1 MKTWLKTTLITGVL
15 CCAVGAVLTA
25 AGMLTGGKQYVQAA
39 DINTLRGDARK
50 TDSDSL
56 AVLNKQKIS
65 GVQALDLAL
74 DNLDLK
80 IVPSDDDCCYL
91 SYRIA
96 ATGGEAPLTY
106 TVQDGTLHLK
116 ENDAVQPQ
124 VHIDVDFLTD
134 FLTLG
139 RLPEDDDNAQT
150 VILSVPKS
158 QLKQLDI
165 RSSYGDIS
173 MRGISAA
180 RGSIRCENG
189 GIELEHCQLSN
200 VKLNNDYGDVEMD
213 HCTVDTADISLSNG
227 EFDAESTVF
236 SGKNTLTN
244 DYGDISMDHC
254 TVDTAAVQLSNGS
267 FDAQETAFSGE
278 NSITS
283 SYGDVSVSDTLANLQ
298 ALTIQASTAYG
309 EISVPDGLRAQIRQ
323 TTDDDLTD
331 YCHSGTGGSLRVQ
344 ADNGNIE
351 LSDD

>member
-1 MKTWLKTTLITGVL
+1 MKTWLKTALLSGVL

-50 TDSDSL
+50 ADSDSL
-56 AVLNKQKIS
+56 AVLDKQKIS
-65 GVQALDLAL
+65 NVQAVDLAL

-96 ATGGEAPLTY
+96 ANKGEAPLTY
-106 TVQDGTLHLK
+106 TVQNGTLHLK
-116 ENDAVQPQ
+116 ETDAVQPQ

-139 RLPEDDDNAQT
+139 RLPEDDDTQT

-180 RGSIRCENG
+180 SGSIRCDNG
-189 GIELEHCQLSN
+189 DISLKNCQLCQFT
-200 VKLNNDYGDVEMD
+200 LNNDYGDIDLER
-213 HCTVDTADISLSNG
+213 CAL
-227 EFDAESTVF
+227 
-236 SGKNTLTN
+236 
-244 DYGDISMDHC
+244 
-254 TVDTAAVQLSNGS
+254 DTAAVQLSNGG

-323 TTDDDLTD
+323 TTDDELTD

-344 ADNGNIE
+344 ADNGDIE

>member
-80 IVPSDDDCCYL
+80 IVPSADDSCYL

-106 TVQDGTLHLK
+106 MVQDGTLHLK

-189 GIELEHCQLSN
+189 DISLKNCRLSQLT
-200 VKLNNDYGDVEMD
+200 LNNDYGDIDLER
-213 HCTVDTADISLSNG
+213 CTL
-227 EFDAESTVF
+227 
-236 SGKNTLTN
+236 
-244 DYGDISMDHC
+244 
-254 TVDTAAVQLSNGS
+254 DTAAVQLSNGG

-323 TTDDDLTD
+323 TTDDELTD

-344 ADNGNIE
+344 ADNGDIE

>member
-1 MKTWLKTTLITGVL
+1 MKTWLKTALISGVL

-25 AGMLTGGKQYVQAA
+25 AGMLTGGKQYVQTA

-50 TDSDSL
+50 ADSDSL
-56 AVLNKQKIS
+56 AVLDKQKIS
-65 GVQALDLAL
+65 NVQALDLAL
-74 DNLDLK
+74 DTLDLK

-139 RLPEDDDNAQT
+139 RLPEDDDTQT

-158 QLKQLDI
+158 QLKQLRI
-165 RSSYGDIS
+165 RVSYGDIS

-180 RGSIRCENG
+180 RGSIHCDNG
-189 GIELEHCQLSN
+189 DISLNNCQLSQLT
-200 VKLNNDYGDVEMD
+200 LNNDYGDIDLER
-213 HCTVDTADISLSNG
+213 CTL
-227 EFDAESTVF
+227 
-236 SGKNTLTN
+236 
-244 DYGDISMDHC
+244 
-254 TVDTAAVQLSNGS
+254 DTAAVQLSNGG

-298 ALTIQASTAYG
+298 ALTIQASTTYG
-309 EISVPDGLRAQIRQ
+309 EISVPDELRAQIRQ
-323 TTDDDLTD
+323 TTDDELTD
-331 YCHSGTGGSLRVQ
+331 YCHSGTGGSLRAQ
-344 ADNGNIE
+344 ADNGDIE

>member
-1 MKTWLKTTLITGVL
+1 MKTWLKTALISGVL
-15 CCAVGAVLTA
+15 CCAVGAVLAA

-50 TDSDSL
+50 ADSDSL
-56 AVLNKQKIS
+56 AVLDKQKIS

-91 SYRIA
+91 SYRIT

-139 RLPEDDDNAQT
+139 RLPEDDDTQT

-180 RGSIRCENG
+180 RGSIRCDNG
-189 GIELEHCQLSN
+189 DISLNNCQLSQF
-200 VKLNNDYGDVEMD
+200 
-213 HCTVDTADISLSNG
+213 TLS
-227 EFDAESTVF
+227 S
-236 SGKNTLTN
+236 
-244 DYGDISMDHC
+244 DYGDIDLERC
-254 TVDTAAVQLSNGS
+254 TLDTAAVQLSNGG

-323 TTDDDLTD
+323 STDDDLTD

-344 ADNGNIE
+344 ADNGDIE

>member
-1 MKTWLKTTLITGVL
+1 MKTWLKTALLSGVL

-50 TDSDSL
+50 ADSDSL

-96 ATGGEAPLTY
+96 ATDGEAPLTY
-106 TVQDGTLHLK
+106 TVQNGTLHLK

-134 FLTLG
+134 FLTFG
-139 RLPEDDDNAQT
+139 RLPEDDNDAQT

-180 RGSIRCENG
+180 RGSIRCDNG
-189 GIELEHCQLSN
+189 DISLNNCQLSQLT
-200 VKLNNDYGDVEMD
+200 LNNDYGDIDLER
-213 HCTVDTADISLSNG
+213 CTL
-227 EFDAESTVF
+227 
-236 SGKNTLTN
+236 
-244 DYGDISMDHC
+244 
-254 TVDTAAVQLSNGS
+254 DTAAVQLSNGG

-298 ALTIQASTAYG
+298 ALTIQASTTYG

-323 TTDDDLTD
+323 TTDDELTD

-344 ADNGNIE
+344 ADNGDIE

>member
-180 RGSIRCENG
+180 RGSIRCDNG
-189 GIELEHCQLSN
+189 DIELEHCRLSQFT
-200 VKLNNDYGDVEMD
+200 LNNDYGDIDLER
-213 HCTVDTADISLSNG
+213 CTL
-227 EFDAESTVF
+227 
-236 SGKNTLTN
+236 
-244 DYGDISMDHC
+244 
-254 TVDTAAVQLSNGS
+254 DTAAVQLSNGG

-309 EISVPDGLRAQIRQ
+309 EISVPDGLRSQIRQ
-323 TTDDDLTD
+323 TTDDELTD

-344 ADNGNIE
+344 ADNGDIE

>member
-1 MKTWLKTTLITGVL
+1 MKTWLKTALLSGVL
-15 CCAVGAVLTA
+15 CCAVGTVLTA

-96 ATGGEAPLTY
+96 ATDGETPLMY
-106 TVQDGTLHLK
+106 TVQNGTLHLK

-139 RLPEDDDNAQT
+139 RLPEDDNDAQT

-180 RGSIRCENG
+180 RGSIHCDNG
-189 GIELEHCQLSN
+189 DISLNNCQLSQLT
-200 VKLNNDYGDVEMD
+200 LNNDYGDIDLER
-213 HCTVDTADISLSNG
+213 CTL
-227 EFDAESTVF
+227 
-236 SGKNTLTN
+236 
-244 DYGDISMDHC
+244 
-254 TVDTAAVQLSNGS
+254 DTAAVQLSNGG

-344 ADNGNIE
+344 ADNGDIE

>member
-1 MKTWLKTTLITGVL
+1 MKTWLKTALISGVL
-15 CCAVGAVLTA
+15 CCAVGAVFTA

-50 TDSDSL
+50 ADSDSL
-56 AVLNKQKIS
+56 AVLDKQKIS
-65 GVQALDLAL
+65 NVQAVDIAL

-96 ATGGEAPLTY
+96 ANKGEAPLTY
-106 TVQDGTLHLK
+106 TVQNGTLHLK

-139 RLPEDDDNAQT
+139 RLPEDDDTQT

-180 RGSIRCENG
+180 RGSIRCDNG
-189 GIELEHCQLSN
+189 DISLKNCQLSQFT
-200 VKLNNDYGDVEMD
+200 LNNDYGDIDLER
-213 HCTVDTADISLSNG
+213 CAL
-227 EFDAESTVF
+227 
-236 SGKNTLTN
+236 
-244 DYGDISMDHC
+244 
-254 TVDTAAVQLSNGS
+254 DTAAVQLSNGG

-309 EISVPDGLRAQIRQ
+309 EISVPDELRAQIRQ
-323 TTDDDLTD
+323 TTDDELTD

-344 ADNGNIE
+344 ADNGDIE

>member
-1 MKTWLKTTLITGVL
+1 MKTWLKTALLSGVL
-15 CCAVGAVLTA
+15 CCAVGTVLTA

-96 ATGGEAPLTY
+96 ATDGETPLTY
-106 TVQDGTLHLK
+106 TVQNSTLHLK

-134 FLTLG
+134 FLTFG
-139 RLPEDDDNAQT
+139 RLPEDDNDAQT

-180 RGSIRCENG
+180 RGSIHCDNG
-189 GIELEHCQLSN
+189 DISLNNCQLSQLT
-200 VKLNNDYGDVEMD
+200 LNNDYGDIDLER
-213 HCTVDTADISLSNG
+213 CTL
-227 EFDAESTVF
+227 
-236 SGKNTLTN
+236 
-244 DYGDISMDHC
+244 
-254 TVDTAAVQLSNGS
+254 DTAAVQLSNGG

-344 ADNGNIE
+344 ADNGDIE

>member
-25 AGMLTGGKQYVQAA
+25 AGMLTGGKQYVQTA

-65 GVQALDLAL
+65 GVQALDLSL

-139 RLPEDDDNAQT
+139 RLPEDDDTQT

-189 GIELEHCQLSN
+189 DISLNNCRLSQFT
-200 VKLNNDYGDVEMD
+200 LNNDYGDIDLER
-213 HCTVDTADISLSNG
+213 CTL
-227 EFDAESTVF
+227 
-236 SGKNTLTN
+236 
-244 DYGDISMDHC
+244 
-254 TVDTAAVQLSNGS
+254 DTAAVQLSNGG

-323 TTDDDLTD
+323 TTDDELTD

-344 ADNGNIE
+344 ADNGDIE

>member
-1 MKTWLKTTLITGVL
+1 MKTWLKTALISGVL

-50 TDSDSL
+50 ADSDSL
-56 AVLNKQKIS
+56 AVLDKQKIS
-65 GVQALDLAL
+65 NVQALDLAL
-74 DNLDLK
+74 DTLDLK

-139 RLPEDDDNAQT
+139 RLPEDDDTQT

-158 QLKQLDI
+158 QLKQLRI
-165 RSSYGDIS
+165 RVSYGDIS
-173 MRGISAA
+173 MRGIAAA
-180 RGSIRCENG
+180 RGSIHCDNG
-189 GIELEHCQLSN
+189 DISLNNCQLSQLT
-200 VKLNNDYGDVEMD
+200 LNNDYGDIDLER
-213 HCTVDTADISLSNG
+213 CTLDTADISLYNG
-227 EFDAESTVF
+227 E
-236 SGKNTLTN
+236 
-244 DYGDISMDHC
+244 
-254 TVDTAAVQLSNGS
+254 

-283 SYGDVSVSDTLANLQ
+283 SYGDISVSDTLANLQ

-323 TTDDDLTD
+323 TTDDELTD

-344 ADNGNIE
+344 ADNGDIE

>member
-1 MKTWLKTTLITGVL
+1 MKTWLKTALISGVL
-15 CCAVGAVLTA
+15 CCAVGAVFTA

-50 TDSDSL
+50 ADSDSL
-56 AVLNKQKIS
+56 AVLDKQKIS
-65 GVQALDLAL
+65 GVQALNLSL

-96 ATGGEAPLTY
+96 ANKGEAPLTY
-106 TVQDGTLHLK
+106 TVQNGTLHLK

-139 RLPEDDDNAQT
+139 RLPEDDDTQT

-180 RGSIRCENG
+180 SGSIRCDNG
-189 GIELEHCQLSN
+189 DISLKNCQLSQFT
-200 VKLNNDYGDVEMD
+200 LNNDYGDIDLER
-213 HCTVDTADISLSNG
+213 CTL
-227 EFDAESTVF
+227 
-236 SGKNTLTN
+236 
-244 DYGDISMDHC
+244 
-254 TVDTAAVQLSNGS
+254 DTAAVQLSNGG

-309 EISVPDGLRAQIRQ
+309 EISVPDELRAQIRQ
-323 TTDDDLTD
+323 STDDELTD

-344 ADNGNIE
+344 ADNGDIE

>member
-1 MKTWLKTTLITGVL
+1 MKTWLKTALLSGVL
-15 CCAVGAVLTA
+15 CCAVGTVLTA
-25 AGMLTGGKQYVQAA
+25 AGMLIGGKQYVQAA

-96 ATGGEAPLTY
+96 ATDGEAPLTY
-106 TVQDGTLHLK
+106 TVQNGTLHLK

-134 FLTLG
+134 FLTFG
-139 RLPEDDDNAQT
+139 RLPEDDNDAQT

-180 RGSIRCENG
+180 RGSIHCDNG
-189 GIELEHCQLSN
+189 DISLKNCRLSQLT
-200 VKLNNDYGDVEMD
+200 LNNDYGDIDLER
-213 HCTVDTADISLSNG
+213 CTL
-227 EFDAESTVF
+227 
-236 SGKNTLTN
+236 
-244 DYGDISMDHC
+244 
-254 TVDTAAVQLSNGS
+254 DTAAVQLSNGG

-298 ALTIQASTAYG
+298 ALTIQASTTYG

-323 TTDDDLTD
+323 TTDDELTD

-344 ADNGNIE
+344 ADNGDIE

>member
-1 MKTWLKTTLITGVL
+1 MKTWLKTALISGVL
-15 CCAVGAVLTA
+15 CCAVGAVFTA

-50 TDSDSL
+50 ADSDSL
-56 AVLNKQKIS
+56 AVLDKQKIS

-96 ATGGEAPLTY
+96 ANKGEAPLTY

-139 RLPEDDDNAQT
+139 RLPEDDDTQT

-180 RGSIRCENG
+180 RGSIRCDNG
-189 GIELEHCQLSN
+189 DISLNNCQLSQFT
-200 VKLNNDYGDVEMD
+200 LNNDYGDIDLER
-213 HCTVDTADISLSNG
+213 CTL
-227 EFDAESTVF
+227 
-236 SGKNTLTN
+236 
-244 DYGDISMDHC
+244 
-254 TVDTAAVQLSNGS
+254 DTAAVQLSNGG

-323 TTDDDLTD
+323 STDDDLTD

-344 ADNGNIE
+344 ADNGDIE

>member
-1 MKTWLKTTLITGVL
+1 MKTWLKTALISGVL

-25 AGMLTGGKQYVQAA
+25 AGMLTGGKQYVQSA

-50 TDSDSL
+50 ADSDSL
-56 AVLNKQKIS
+56 AVLDKQKIS
-65 GVQALDLAL
+65 NVQALDIAL
-74 DNLDLK
+74 DTLDLK

-139 RLPEDDDNAQT
+139 RLPEDDDTQT

-158 QLKQLDI
+158 QLKQLRIRVSYGDI
-165 RSSYGDIS
+165 SMRGIAAARGSIHCDNGDISLNNCQLSQLTLNNDYGDIS

-189 GIELEHCQLSN
+189 GISLKNCRLSQLT
-200 VKLNNDYGDVEMD
+200 LNNDYGDIDLER
-213 HCTVDTADISLSNG
+213 CTL
-227 EFDAESTVF
+227 
-236 SGKNTLTN
+236 
-244 DYGDISMDHC
+244 
-254 TVDTAAVQLSNGS
+254 DTAAVQLSNGG

-323 TTDDDLTD
+323 TTDDELTD

-344 ADNGNIE
+344 ADNGDIE

>member
-1 MKTWLKTTLITGVL
+1 MKTWLKTALLSGVL
-15 CCAVGAVLTA
+15 CCAVGTVLTA
-25 AGMLTGGKQYVQAA
+25 VGMLTGGKQYVQAA

-56 AVLNKQKIS
+56 AVLDKQKIS
-65 GVQALDLAL
+65 NVQALDLAL

-80 IVPSDDDCCYL
+80 IVPSDDACCYL

-96 ATGGEAPLTY
+96 ATDGEAPLTY
-106 TVQDGTLHLK
+106 TVQNGTLHLK

-134 FLTLG
+134 FLTFG
-139 RLPEDDDNAQT
+139 RLPEDDNDAQT

-180 RGSIRCENG
+180 RGSIRCDNG
-189 GIELEHCQLSN
+189 DISLNNCQLSQLT
-200 VKLNNDYGDVEMD
+200 LNNDYGDIDLER
-213 HCTVDTADISLSNG
+213 CTL
-227 EFDAESTVF
+227 
-236 SGKNTLTN
+236 
-244 DYGDISMDHC
+244 
-254 TVDTAAVQLSNGS
+254 DTAAVQLSNGG

-298 ALTIQASTAYG
+298 ALTIQASTTYG

-323 TTDDDLTD
+323 TTDDELTD
-331 YCHSGTGGSLRVQ
+331 YCHSGTGGALRVQ
-344 ADNGNIE
+344 AYNGDIE

>member
-1 MKTWLKTTLITGVL
+1 MKTWLKTALISGVL

-50 TDSDSL
+50 ADSDSL
-56 AVLNKQKIS
+56 AVLDKQKIS
-65 GVQALDLAL
+65 GVQALNLSL

-96 ATGGEAPLTY
+96 ASNGEAPLTY
-106 TVQDGTLHLK
+106 TVQNGTLHLK

-139 RLPEDDDNAQT
+139 RLPEDDDTQT

-180 RGSIRCENG
+180 RGSIRCDNG
-189 GIELEHCQLSN
+189 DISLKNCQLSQFT
-200 VKLNNDYGDVEMD
+200 LNNDYGDIDLER
-213 HCTVDTADISLSNG
+213 CTL
-227 EFDAESTVF
+227 
-236 SGKNTLTN
+236 
-244 DYGDISMDHC
+244 
-254 TVDTAAVQLSNGS
+254 DTAAVQLSNGG

-309 EISVPDGLRAQIRQ
+309 EISVPDELRAQIRQ
-323 TTDDDLTD
+323 TTDDELTD

-344 ADNGNIE
+344 ADNGDIE

>member
-1 MKTWLKTTLITGVL
+1 MKTWLKTALLSGVL
-15 CCAVGAVLTA
+15 CCAVGTVLTA

-96 ATGGEAPLTY
+96 ATDGETPLTY
-106 TVQDGTLHLK
+106 TVQNGTLHLK

-134 FLTLG
+134 FLTFG
-139 RLPEDDDNAQT
+139 RLPEDDNDAQT

-180 RGSIRCENG
+180 RGSIHCDNG
-189 GIELEHCQLSN
+189 DISLNNCQLSQLT
-200 VKLNNDYGDVEMD
+200 LNNDYGDIDLER
-213 HCTVDTADISLSNG
+213 CTLN
-227 EFDAESTVF
+227 
-236 SGKNTLTN
+236 
-244 DYGDISMDHC
+244 
-254 TVDTAAVQLSNGS
+254 TAAVQLSNGG

-344 ADNGNIE
+344 ADNGDIE

>member
-1 MKTWLKTTLITGVL
+1 MKTWLKTALISGVL

-25 AGMLTGGKQYVQAA
+25 AGMLTDGKQYVQTA

-50 TDSDSL
+50 ADSDSL
-56 AVLNKQKIS
+56 AVLDKQKIS
-65 GVQALDLAL
+65 NVQALDLAL
-74 DNLDLK
+74 DTLDLK

-139 RLPEDDDNAQT
+139 RLPEDDDTQT

-158 QLKQLDI
+158 QLKQLRI
-165 RSSYGDIS
+165 RVSYGDIS
-173 MRGISAA
+173 MRGIAAARGSIHCDNGDISLNNCQLSQLTLNNDYGDISMRGIAAA
-180 RGSIRCENG
+180 RGSIRCDNG
-189 GIELEHCQLSN
+189 DISLKNCRLSQLT
-200 VKLNNDYGDVEMD
+200 LNNDYGDINLER
-213 HCTVDTADISLSNG
+213 CTL
-227 EFDAESTVF
+227 
-236 SGKNTLTN
+236 
-244 DYGDISMDHC
+244 
-254 TVDTAAVQLSNGS
+254 DTAAVQLSNGG

-323 TTDDDLTD
+323 TTDDELTD

-344 ADNGNIE
+344 ADNGDIE

>member
-1 MKTWLKTTLITGVL
+1 MKTWLKTALISGVL

-25 AGMLTGGKQYVQAA
+25 AGMLTDGKQYVQAA

-74 DNLDLK
+74 DTLDLK

-139 RLPEDDDNAQT
+139 RLPEDDDTQT

-158 QLKQLDI
+158 QLKQLRI
-165 RSSYGDIS
+165 RVSYGDIS
-173 MRGISAA
+173 MRGIAAA
-180 RGSIRCENG
+180 RGSIHCDNG
-189 GIELEHCQLSN
+189 DISLNNCQLSQLT
-200 VKLNNDYGDVEMD
+200 LNNDYGDIDLER
-213 HCTVDTADISLSNG
+213 CTL
-227 EFDAESTVF
+227 
-236 SGKNTLTN
+236 
-244 DYGDISMDHC
+244 
-254 TVDTAAVQLSNGS
+254 DTAAVQLSNGG

-323 TTDDDLTD
+323 TTDDELTD

-344 ADNGNIE
+344 ADNGDIE

>member
-1 MKTWLKTTLITGVL
+1 MKTWLKTALISGVL

-50 TDSDSL
+50 ADSDSL
-56 AVLNKQKIS
+56 AVLDKQKIS
-65 GVQALDLAL
+65 NVQALDLAL
-74 DNLDLK
+74 DTLDLK

-139 RLPEDDDNAQT
+139 RLPEDDDTQT

-158 QLKQLDI
+158 QLKQLRI
-165 RSSYGDIS
+165 RVSYGDIS
-173 MRGISAA
+173 MRGIAAARGSIHCDNGDISLNNCQLSQLTLNNDYGDISMRGIAAA

-189 GIELEHCQLSN
+189 GISLKNCRLSQLT
-200 VKLNNDYGDVEMD
+200 LNNDYGDIDLER
-213 HCTVDTADISLSNG
+213 CTL
-227 EFDAESTVF
+227 
-236 SGKNTLTN
+236 
-244 DYGDISMDHC
+244 
-254 TVDTAAVQLSNGS
+254 DTAAVQLSNGG

-323 TTDDDLTD
+323 TTDDELTD

-344 ADNGNIE
+344 ADNGDIE

>member
-80 IVPSDDDCCYL
+80 IVPSADDSCYL

-180 RGSIRCENG
+180 RGSIRCDNG
-189 GIELEHCQLSN
+189 DISLNNCQLSQLT
-200 VKLNNDYGDVEMD
+200 LNNDYGDIDLER
-213 HCTVDTADISLSNG
+213 CTL
-227 EFDAESTVF
+227 
-236 SGKNTLTN
+236 
-244 DYGDISMDHC
+244 
-254 TVDTAAVQLSNGS
+254 DTAAVQLSNGG

-323 TTDDDLTD
+323 TTDDELTD

-344 ADNGNIE
+344 ADNGDIE

>member
-1 MKTWLKTTLITGVL
+1 MKTWLKTALISGVL

-50 TDSDSL
+50 ADSDSL
-56 AVLNKQKIS
+56 AVLDKQKIS
-65 GVQALDLAL
+65 GVQALNLSL

-106 TVQDGTLHLK
+106 TVQNGTLHLK

-139 RLPEDDDNAQT
+139 RLPEDDDTQT

-173 MRGISAA
+173 MRGISATS
-180 RGSIRCENG
+180 GSIRCDNG
-189 GIELEHCQLSN
+189 DISLKNCQLSQFT
-200 VKLNNDYGDVEMD
+200 LNNDYGDIDLER
-213 HCTVDTADISLSNG
+213 CTL
-227 EFDAESTVF
+227 
-236 SGKNTLTN
+236 
-244 DYGDISMDHC
+244 
-254 TVDTAAVQLSNGS
+254 DTAAVQLSNGG

-323 TTDDDLTD
+323 TTDDGLTD

-344 ADNGNIE
+344 ADNGDIE

>member
-1 MKTWLKTTLITGVL
+1 MKTWLKTALISGVL

-25 AGMLTGGKQYVQAA
+25 AGMLTGGKQYVQTA

-50 TDSDSL
+50 ADSDSL
-56 AVLNKQKIS
+56 AVLDKQKIS
-65 GVQALDLAL
+65 NVQALDLAL
-74 DNLDLK
+74 DTLDLK

-139 RLPEDDDNAQT
+139 RLPEDDDTQT

-158 QLKQLDI
+158 QLKQLRI
-165 RSSYGDIS
+165 RVSYGDIS
-173 MRGISAA
+173 MRGIAAARGSIHCDNGDISLNNCQLSQLTLNNDYGDISMRGIAAA

-189 GIELEHCQLSN
+189 DISLENCRLSQLT
-200 VKLNNDYGDVEMD
+200 LNNDYGDIDLER
-213 HCTVDTADISLSNG
+213 CTL
-227 EFDAESTVF
+227 
-236 SGKNTLTN
+236 
-244 DYGDISMDHC
+244 
-254 TVDTAAVQLSNGS
+254 DTAAVQLSNGG

-323 TTDDDLTD
+323 TTDDELTD

-344 ADNGNIE
+344 ADNGDIE

>member
-1 MKTWLKTTLITGVL
+1 MKTWLKTALISGVL

-50 TDSDSL
+50 ADSNSL
-56 AVLNKQKIS
+56 AVLDKQKIS
-65 GVQALDLAL
+65 GVQAVDIAL

-106 TVQDGTLHLK
+106 TVQNGTLHLK

-134 FLTLG
+134 FLTFG
-139 RLPEDDDNAQT
+139 RLPEDDDTQT

-180 RGSIRCENG
+180 SGSICCDNG
-189 GIELEHCQLSN
+189 DISLNNCQLSQFT
-200 VKLNNDYGDVEMD
+200 LNNDYGDIDLER
-213 HCTVDTADISLSNG
+213 CTL
-227 EFDAESTVF
+227 
-236 SGKNTLTN
+236 
-244 DYGDISMDHC
+244 
-254 TVDTAAVQLSNGS
+254 DTAAVQLSNGG
-267 FDAQETAFSGE
+267 FDAQKTAFSGE

-283 SYGDVSVSDTLANLQ
+283 SYGDISVSDTLANLQ

-309 EISVPDGLRAQIRQ
+309 EISVPDDLRAQIRQ
-323 TTDDDLTD
+323 TTDDELTD

-344 ADNGNIE
+344 ADNGDIE

>member
-1 MKTWLKTTLITGVL
+1 MKTWLKTALISGVL

-50 TDSDSL
+50 ADSDSL
-56 AVLNKQKIS
+56 AVLDKQKIS
-65 GVQALDLAL
+65 NVQALDLAL
-74 DNLDLK
+74 DTLDLK

-139 RLPEDDDNAQT
+139 RLPEDDDTQT

-158 QLKQLDI
+158 QLKQLRI
-165 RSSYGDIS
+165 RVSYGDIS
-173 MRGISAA
+173 MRGIAAA

-189 GIELEHCQLSN
+189 DISLKNCRLSQLT
-200 VKLNNDYGDVEMD
+200 LNNDYGDIDLER
-213 HCTVDTADISLSNG
+213 CTL
-227 EFDAESTVF
+227 
-236 SGKNTLTN
+236 
-244 DYGDISMDHC
+244 
-254 TVDTAAVQLSNGS
+254 DTAAVQLSNGG

-323 TTDDDLTD
+323 TTDDELTD

-344 ADNGNIE
+344 ADNGDIE

>member
-1 MKTWLKTTLITGVL
+1 MKTWLKTALLSGVL
-15 CCAVGAVLTA
+15 CCAVGTVLTA

-96 ATGGEAPLTY
+96 ATDGETPLMY
-106 TVQDGTLHLK
+106 TVQNGTLHLK

-134 FLTLG
+134 FLTFG
-139 RLPEDDDNAQT
+139 RLPEDDNDAQT

-180 RGSIRCENG
+180 RGSIHCDNG
-189 GIELEHCQLSN
+189 DISLNNCQLSQLT
-200 VKLNNDYGDVEMD
+200 LNNDYGDIDLER
-213 HCTVDTADISLSNG
+213 CTL
-227 EFDAESTVF
+227 
-236 SGKNTLTN
+236 
-244 DYGDISMDHC
+244 
-254 TVDTAAVQLSNGS
+254 DTAAVQLSNGG

-278 NSITS
+278 NSIKS

-344 ADNGNIE
+344 ADNGDIE

>member
-1 MKTWLKTTLITGVL
+1 MKTWLKTALLSGVL
-15 CCAVGAVLTA
+15 CCVVGTVLTA

-50 TDSDSL
+50 ADSDSL
-56 AVLNKQKIS
+56 AVLDKQKIS
-65 GVQALDLAL
+65 NVQALDLAL
-74 DNLDLK
+74 DTLDLK

-134 FLTLG
+134 LLTLG
-139 RLPEDDDNAQT
+139 RLPENDDTQT

-158 QLKQLDI
+158 QLKQLRI
-165 RSSYGDIS
+165 RVSYGDIS
-173 MRGISAA
+173 MRGIAAA

-189 GIELEHCQLSN
+189 DISLKNCRLSQLT
-200 VKLNNDYGDVEMD
+200 LNNDYGDIDLER
-213 HCTVDTADISLSNG
+213 CTL
-227 EFDAESTVF
+227 
-236 SGKNTLTN
+236 
-244 DYGDISMDHC
+244 
-254 TVDTAAVQLSNGS
+254 DTAAVQLSNGS
-267 FDAQETAFSGE
+267 FDAQKTAFSGE

-323 TTDDDLTD
+323 TTDDELTD

-344 ADNGNIE
+344 ADNGDIE

>member
-80 IVPSDDDCCYL
+80 IVPSADDSCYL

-158 QLKQLDI
+158 QLKQLRI
-165 RSSYGDIS
+165 HVSYGDIS

-189 GIELEHCQLSN
+189 DISLKNCQLSQFT
-200 VKLNNDYGDVEMD
+200 LNNDYGDIDLER
-213 HCTVDTADISLSNG
+213 CTLDTADISLYNG
-227 EFDAESTVF
+227 E
-236 SGKNTLTN
+236 
-244 DYGDISMDHC
+244 
-254 TVDTAAVQLSNGS
+254 

-283 SYGDVSVSDTLANLQ
+283 SYGDISVSDTLANLQ

-323 TTDDDLTD
+323 TTDDELTD

-344 ADNGNIE
+344 ADDGDIE

>member
-1 MKTWLKTTLITGVL
+1 MKTWLKTALISGVL

-50 TDSDSL
+50 ADSDSL

-65 GVQALDLAL
+65 HVQALNLSL

-96 ATGGEAPLTY
+96 ANKGEAPLTY
-106 TVQDGTLHLK
+106 TVQNGTLHLK

-134 FLTLG
+134 FLTFG
-139 RLPEDDDNAQT
+139 RLPKDDDNAQT

-158 QLKQLDI
+158 QLKQLRI
-165 RSSYGDIS
+165 HVSYGDIS

-180 RGSIRCENG
+180 RGSIRCDNG
-189 GIELEHCQLSN
+189 DISLNNCQLSQFT
-200 VKLNNDYGDVEMD
+200 LNNDYGDIDLER
-213 HCTVDTADISLSNG
+213 CTL
-227 EFDAESTVF
+227 
-236 SGKNTLTN
+236 
-244 DYGDISMDHC
+244 
-254 TVDTAAVQLSNGS
+254 DTAAVQLSNGG

-283 SYGDVSVSDTLANLQ
+283 SYGDISVSDTLANLQ

-309 EISVPDGLRAQIRQ
+309 EISVPDELRAQIRQ
-323 TTDDDLTD
+323 STDDDLTD

-344 ADNGNIE
+344 ADNGDIE

>member
-1 MKTWLKTTLITGVL
+1 MKTWLKTALISGVL

-50 TDSDSL
+50 ADSDSL
-56 AVLNKQKIS
+56 AVLDKQKIS

-96 ATGGEAPLTY
+96 ANKGEAPLTY
-106 TVQDGTLHLK
+106 TVQNGTLHLK

-139 RLPEDDDNAQT
+139 RLPEDDDTQT

-180 RGSIRCENG
+180 RGSIRCDNG
-189 GIELEHCQLSN
+189 DISLNNCQLSQFT
-200 VKLNNDYGDVEMD
+200 LNNDYGDIDLER
-213 HCTVDTADISLSNG
+213 CTL
-227 EFDAESTVF
+227 
-236 SGKNTLTN
+236 
-244 DYGDISMDHC
+244 
-254 TVDTAAVQLSNGS
+254 DTAAVQLSNGE

-309 EISVPDGLRAQIRQ
+309 EISVPDELRAQIRQ

-344 ADNGNIE
+344 ADNGDIE

>member
-1 MKTWLKTTLITGVL
+1 MKTWLKTALLSGVL
-15 CCAVGAVLTA
+15 CCVVGTVLTA

-50 TDSDSL
+50 ADSDSL
-56 AVLNKQKIS
+56 AVLDKQKIS
-65 GVQALDLAL
+65 NVQALDLAL
-74 DNLDLK
+74 DTLDLK

-139 RLPEDDDNAQT
+139 RLPEDDDTQT

-158 QLKQLDI
+158 QLKQLRI
-165 RSSYGDIS
+165 HVSYGDIS

-189 GIELEHCQLSN
+189 DISLNNCQLSQLT
-200 VKLNNDYGDVEMD
+200 LNNDYGDIDLER
-213 HCTVDTADISLSNG
+213 CTLDTADISLYNG
-227 EFDAESTVF
+227 E
-236 SGKNTLTN
+236 
-244 DYGDISMDHC
+244 
-254 TVDTAAVQLSNGS
+254 

-283 SYGDVSVSDTLANLQ
+283 SYGDISVSDTLANLQ

-309 EISVPDGLRAQIRQ
+309 EISVPDELRAQIRQ
-323 TTDDDLTD
+323 TTDDELTN

-344 ADNGNIE
+344 ADNGDIK

>member
-1 MKTWLKTTLITGVL
+1 MKTWLKTALLSGVL
-15 CCAVGAVLTA
+15 CCAVGTVLTA

-65 GVQALDLAL
+65 GVQAVDLAL

-96 ATGGEAPLTY
+96 ATDGETPLTY
-106 TVQDGTLHLK
+106 TVQNGTLHLK

-134 FLTLG
+134 FLTFG
-139 RLPEDDDNAQT
+139 RLPEDDNDAQT

-180 RGSIRCENG
+180 RGSIHCDNG
-189 GIELEHCQLSN
+189 DISLNNCQLSQLT
-200 VKLNNDYGDVEMD
+200 LNNDYGDIDLER
-213 HCTVDTADISLSNG
+213 CTL
-227 EFDAESTVF
+227 
-236 SGKNTLTN
+236 
-244 DYGDISMDHC
+244 
-254 TVDTAAVQLSNGS
+254 DTAAVQLSNGG

-344 ADNGNIE
+344 ADNGDIE

>member
-1 MKTWLKTTLITGVL
+1 MKTWLKTALISGVL
-15 CCAVGAVLTA
+15 CCAVGAVFTA

-50 TDSDSL
+50 ADSDSL
-56 AVLNKQKIS
+56 AVLDKQKIS
-65 GVQALDLAL
+65 GVQALELAL

-124 VHIDVDFLTD
+124 VHIDVDFLTN
-134 FLTLG
+134 FLTFG
-139 RLPEDDDNAQT
+139 RLPEDDDNTQT

-180 RGSIRCENG
+180 RGSIRCDNG
-189 GIELEHCQLSN
+189 DISLNNCQLSQFT
-200 VKLNNDYGDVEMD
+200 LNNDYGDIDLER
-213 HCTVDTADISLSNG
+213 CTL
-227 EFDAESTVF
+227 
-236 SGKNTLTN
+236 
-244 DYGDISMDHC
+244 
-254 TVDTAAVQLSNGS
+254 DTAAVQLSNGE
-267 FDAQETAFSGE
+267 FDAQETVFSGE

-309 EISVPDGLRAQIRQ
+309 EISVPDELRAQIRQ
-323 TTDDDLTD
+323 STDDELTD

-344 ADNGNIE
+344 ADNGDIE
-351 LSDD
+351 ISDD

>member
-1 MKTWLKTTLITGVL
+1 MKTWLKTALLSGVL
-15 CCAVGAVLTA
+15 CCVVGTVLTA

-50 TDSDSL
+50 ADSDSL
-56 AVLNKQKIS
+56 AVLDKQKIS
-65 GVQALDLAL
+65 NVQALDLAL
-74 DNLDLK
+74 DTLDLK

-139 RLPEDDDNAQT
+139 RLPEDDDTQT

-158 QLKQLDI
+158 QLKQLRI
-165 RSSYGDIS
+165 RVSYGDIS

-189 GIELEHCQLSN
+189 GISLKNCRLSQLT
-200 VKLNNDYGDVEMD
+200 LNNDYGDIDLER
-213 HCTVDTADISLSNG
+213 CTLDTADISLYNG
-227 EFDAESTVF
+227 E
-236 SGKNTLTN
+236 
-244 DYGDISMDHC
+244 
-254 TVDTAAVQLSNGS
+254 

-323 TTDDDLTD
+323 TTDDELTD

-344 ADNGNIE
+344 ADNGDIE
-351 LSDD
+351 FSDD

>member
-1 MKTWLKTTLITGVL
+1 MKTWLKTALISGVL

-25 AGMLTGGKQYVQAA
+25 AGMLTGGKQYVQTA

-50 TDSDSL
+50 ADSDSL
-56 AVLNKQKIS
+56 AVLDKQKIS
-65 GVQALDLAL
+65 NVQALDLAL
-74 DNLDLK
+74 DTLDLK

-139 RLPEDDDNAQT
+139 RLPEDDDTQT

-158 QLKQLDI
+158 QLKQLRI
-165 RSSYGDIS
+165 RVSYGDIS
-173 MRGISAA
+173 MRGIAAA
-180 RGSIRCENG
+180 RGSIHCDNG
-189 GIELEHCQLSN
+189 DISLKNCRLSQLT
-200 VKLNNDYGDVEMD
+200 LNNDYGDIDLER
-213 HCTVDTADISLSNG
+213 CTL
-227 EFDAESTVF
+227 
-236 SGKNTLTN
+236 
-244 DYGDISMDHC
+244 
-254 TVDTAAVQLSNGS
+254 DTAAVQLSNGG

-323 TTDDDLTD
+323 TTDDELTD

-344 ADNGNIE
+344 ADNGDIE

>member
-1 MKTWLKTTLITGVL
+1 MKTWLKTALISGVL

-50 TDSDSL
+50 ADSDSL
-56 AVLNKQKIS
+56 AVLDKQKIS
-65 GVQALDLAL
+65 GVQALNLSL

-96 ATGGEAPLTY
+96 ANKGEAPLTY
-106 TVQDGTLHLK
+106 TVQNGTLHLK

-139 RLPEDDDNAQT
+139 RLPEDDDTQT

-180 RGSIRCENG
+180 RGSIRCDNG
-189 GIELEHCQLSN
+189 DISLNNCQLSQFT
-200 VKLNNDYGDVEMD
+200 LNNDYGDIDLER
-213 HCTVDTADISLSNG
+213 CTL
-227 EFDAESTVF
+227 
-236 SGKNTLTN
+236 
-244 DYGDISMDHC
+244 
-254 TVDTAAVQLSNGS
+254 DTAAVQLSNGG

-283 SYGDVSVSDTLANLQ
+283 SYGDVSVSDTLENLQ

-309 EISVPDGLRAQIRQ
+309 EISVPDELRAQIRQ
-323 TTDDDLTD
+323 TTDDELTD

-344 ADNGNIE
+344 ADNGDIE

>member
-1 MKTWLKTTLITGVL
+1 MKTWLKTALISGVL

-50 TDSDSL
+50 ADSDSL
-56 AVLNKQKIS
+56 AVLDKQKIS
-65 GVQALDLAL
+65 GVQALNLSL

-96 ATGGEAPLTY
+96 ASNGEAPLTY

-139 RLPEDDDNAQT
+139 RLPEDDDTQT

-180 RGSIRCENG
+180 SGSIRCDNG
-189 GIELEHCQLSN
+189 DISLNNCQLSQFT
-200 VKLNNDYGDVEMD
+200 LNNDYGDIDLER
-213 HCTVDTADISLSNG
+213 CTL
-227 EFDAESTVF
+227 
-236 SGKNTLTN
+236 
-244 DYGDISMDHC
+244 
-254 TVDTAAVQLSNGS
+254 DTAAVQLSNGG

-323 TTDDDLTD
+323 TTDDELTD

-344 ADNGNIE
+344 ADDGDIE

>member
-39 DINTLRGDARK
+39 DINTLRDDARK

-80 IVPSDDDCCYL
+80 IVPSADDSCYL

-158 QLKQLDI
+158 QLKQLRI
-165 RSSYGDIS
+165 HVSYGDIS

-189 GIELEHCQLSN
+189 DISLKNCQLSQFT
-200 VKLNNDYGDVEMD
+200 LNNDYGDIDLER
-213 HCTVDTADISLSNG
+213 CTLDTADISLYNG
-227 EFDAESTVF
+227 E
-236 SGKNTLTN
+236 
-244 DYGDISMDHC
+244 
-254 TVDTAAVQLSNGS
+254 

-283 SYGDVSVSDTLANLQ
+283 SYGDISVSDTLANLQ

-323 TTDDDLTD
+323 TTDDELTD

-344 ADNGNIE
+344 ADDGDIE